1 MNYKII
7 IIILSFSIFFV
18 ACKNDKKE
26 NHEGHAGHGKTEE
39 VYTCTMHPDV
49 IRNQPGNCPIC
60 GMKLVKKES
69 GANHADE
76 GVQLESQLKP
86 TNGFVVSSVPVM
98 TIERS
103 SQPVDIEALGTIAY
117 DTRQIGS
124 ISARFAGRI
133 EKLYV
138 RSLYQPVRKGQR
150 VMDIYSPEILTAE
163 QDLLLLLRRDPTNKI
178 MIEASKRKLMLLGMS
193 TQQLGE
199 VISKHKPDFTI
210 AVYSNYNG
218 FIKNAELMKD
228 SEVKASMGASS
239 QTTGELSIKEGMY
252 VQKGQTVF
260 NVYDPSKTW
269 ALLNVYIK
277 DKSLLKKGQSVN
289 LISETIPDKIIK
301 GKIDF
306 IEPFYR
312 AETRTITARI
322 YFNNSVYKI
331 PVGSQVRATI
341 SGGMQLADW
350 LPKSSVIS
358 LGLDKVAFLK
368 SNDGFVA
375 HKINTGIEADGKI
388 QVLGGLSAT
397 DSVAVDAEYLMDS
410 ESFIKTNN

>member
-1 MNYKII
+1 MHDAPGCYPQSTGQ
-7 IIILSFSIFFV
+7 LSYLRYEI
-18 ACKNDKKE
+18 
-26 NHEGHAGHGKTEE
+26 G
-39 VYTCTMHPDV
+39 
-49 IRNQPGNCPIC
+49 
-60 GMKLVKKES
+60 KKES

-124 ISARFAGRI
+124 ISARLAGRI

-163 QDLLLLLRRDPTNKI
+163 QDLLLLLRRDPTNKM

-277 DKSLLKKGQSVN
+277 DKSLLKKVN
-289 LISETIPDKIIK
+289 LLILYQKLFQIK
-301 GKIDF
+301 
-306 IEPFYR
+306 
-312 AETRTITARI
+312 
-322 YFNNSVYKI
+322 
-331 PVGSQVRATI
+331 
-341 SGGMQLADW
+341 
-350 LPKSSVIS
+350 
-358 LGLDKVAFLK
+358 
-368 SNDGFVA
+368 
-375 HKINTGIEADGKI
+375 
-388 QVLGGLSAT
+388 
-397 DSVAVDAEYLMDS
+397 
-410 ESFIKTNN
+410 

>member
-1 MNYKII
+1 
-7 IIILSFSIFFV
+7 
-18 ACKNDKKE
+18 
-26 NHEGHAGHGKTEE
+26 
-39 VYTCTMHPDV
+39 
-49 IRNQPGNCPIC
+49 
-60 GMKLVKKES
+60 
-69 GANHADE
+69 
-76 GVQLESQLKP
+76 
-86 TNGFVVSSVPVM
+86 
-98 TIERS
+98 
-103 SQPVDIEALGTIAY
+103 
-117 DTRQIGS
+117 
-124 ISARFAGRI
+124 
-133 EKLYV
+133 
-138 RSLYQPVRKGQR
+138 
-150 VMDIYSPEILTAE
+150 MDIYSPEILTAE

>member
-1 MNYKII
+1 
-7 IIILSFSIFFV
+7 
-18 ACKNDKKE
+18 
-26 NHEGHAGHGKTEE
+26 
-39 VYTCTMHPDV
+39 
-49 IRNQPGNCPIC
+49 
-60 GMKLVKKES
+60 
-69 GANHADE
+69 
-76 GVQLESQLKP
+76 
-86 TNGFVVSSVPVM
+86 
-98 TIERS
+98 
-103 SQPVDIEALGTIAY
+103 
-117 DTRQIGS
+117 
-124 ISARFAGRI
+124 
-133 EKLYV
+133 V